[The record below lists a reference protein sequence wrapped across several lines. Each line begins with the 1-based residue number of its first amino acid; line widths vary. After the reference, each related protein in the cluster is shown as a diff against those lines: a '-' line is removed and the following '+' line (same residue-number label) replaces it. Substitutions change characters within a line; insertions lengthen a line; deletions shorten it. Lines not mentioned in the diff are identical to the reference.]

1 LASQTQAGSQP
12 SRTRKGPQ
20 LGAGDVR
27 AAGRRRALWV
37 GFLAVFIPLIVM
49 LVLQYRWLA
58 NLQSTSNFAST
69 VFMQKYLEGVVKE
82 VHYEYATIAERT
94 LNLPP
99 SIFDPEKIHKT
110 GYYFQKHHKGAREL
124 FVVSFSGSWG
134 KEKTQSNTLFY
145 DRKTRRMYKPAY
157 KPDFHDSMLAV
168 WAATAPWKIM
178 ATKGGAVD
186 TTLSVDQ
193 RDPNNRIILNPIT
206 DESGQLVGLAGMI
219 VDEKFFVKQLLPK
232 AIKASDFKKVE
243 GLVVGVRDGNGHLV
257 LPHDDQVKGL
267 KRRAAKSFSFIFTD
281 WKIYL
286 LGDISKHEEWAR
298 TNFAINMTQSVVL
311 GFVLLG
317 GIVLALR
324 TASRE
329 LKLSMMKND
338 FVSNVS
344 HELRTPLSSIRVFGE
359 FMRRGRVTEQAKIR
373 EYGEYIESESRRL
386 TQLINNI
393 LDFSRIESGQKVY
406 SFEEADIEDVV
417 TSALTTCAVR
427 LRSKGFNIE
436 FHGPEEPVPLMTIDA
451 GAIDRAVCNL
461 LDNAAKYSADGRE
474 ILVRLEPGESEV
486 TISVE
491 DQGIGIS
498 KEEQKRIFD
507 RFHRVSTGLVHDVKG
522 SGLGLAIVQHIA
534 QAHGGKVTVRSELG
548 KGSTFSIV
556 LPVRGDTDEPAG
568 QSSSDQERGSK
579 R

>member
-1 LASQTQAGSQP
+1 MKPPEYSEETLA
-12 SRTRKGPQ
+12 
-20 LGAGDVR
+20 
-27 AAGRRRALWV
+27 
-37 GFLAVFIPLIVM
+37 I
-49 LVLQYRWLA
+49 
-58 NLQSTSNFAST
+58 
-69 VFMQKYLEGVVKE
+69 
-82 VHYEYATIAERT
+82 
-94 LNLPP
+94 
-99 SIFDPEKIHKT
+99 
-110 GYYFQKHHKGAREL
+110 
-124 FVVSFSGSWG
+124 
-134 KEKTQSNTLFY
+134 
-145 DRKTRRMYKPAY
+145 
-157 KPDFHDSMLAV
+157 
-168 WAATAPWKIM
+168 WAAAAPWGILAKKRGVID
-178 ATKGGAVD
+178 TDELTVD
-186 TTLSVDQ
+186 E
-193 RDPNNRIILNPIT
+193 RDPRHRIILNPIT
-206 DESGQLVGLAGMI
+206 DESGRLVGLAGMI
-219 VDEKFFVKQLLPK
+219 VDQAFFVKELLPK

-243 GLVVGVRDGNGHLV
+243 GLVVCVRDGDGHLV
-257 LPHDDQVKGL
+257 IPKDDQAKGL
-267 KRRAAKSFSFIFTD
+267 RKRTSNSFSFIFND

-286 LGDISKHEEWAR
+286 LGEISKGEQWAR
-298 TNFAINMTQSVVL
+298 TSFAINMSMSVVL
-311 GFVLLG
+311 AFVLLG

-393 LDFSRIESGQKVY
+393 LDFSRIESGQRVY

-427 LRSKGFNIE
+427 LRSKGFNID
-436 FHGPEEPVPLMTIDA
+436 FQGPEEPAPLMTIDA

-461 LDNAAKYSADGRE
+461 LDNAAKYSGDGRE
-474 ILVRLEPGESEV
+474 ILVRLEPGESEM

-556 LPVRGDTDEPAG
+556 LPVHGETEEPAG
-568 QSSSDQERGSK
+568 DSSSGRE
-579 R
+579 